1 MGFRAMVFGVALAT
15 SEVVRLLLHASRH
28 IAVIR
33 VLRQVDLPPY
43 FYLKVDEKVFAV
55 RLLD

>member
-15 SEVVRLLLHASRH
+15 SEVVRLLLHGSRR

-33 VLRQVDLPPY
+33 VLRQIDLPPY
-43 FYLKVDEKVFAV
+43 FYLKIDEKVFAV
-55 RLLD
+55 RLKD

>member
-1 MGFRAMVFGVALAT
+1 MVFGVALAT
-15 SEVVRLLLHASRH
+15 SEVVRLLLHGSRR

-33 VLRQVDLPPY
+33 VLRQIDLPPY

-55 RLLD
+55 KLKD